1 MPQSQSWHCKYQM
14 GCVMKY
20 IINIAMILLLSITA
34 IAMPLDASAQGTQTE
49 TLSLNITDTQVEEW
63 MGRESRLSHPV
74 MDGLEKRD
82 LSTLHFYFSKEYGQ
96 RAEAVMATAQKA
108 REKNMRFLP
117 AETLEDVNI
126 YLIGNINMYFDAL
139 GSKGRAPDWAAGLTI
154 LRDGVILIR
163 LAPNGTSKFE
173 PEMTLA
179 HELNHVAL
187 RRFAQNNEFPHWFYE
202 GLAMTATEDWN
213 INRAETLAKAAMAGQ
228 LLDLAAIDNAFG
240 KIGTI
245 VDLAYAES
253 AHFVSW
259 LAKEN
264 GDDAVKKLIADV
276 ATGTPFDKAFIQT
289 FGRSPEAAFSVWH
302 QNMSRGENL
311 LASIFSHDGLF
322 FMISVFAAFGLMA
335 ALWRKSAVRKAR
347 MNAMNQ
353 DISEAVLPG
362 NLKSFGPF
370 RS

>member
-1 MPQSQSWHCKYQM
+1 MALQIQM

-20 IINIAMILLLSITA
+20 IINIVMIFLLSITA

-49 TLSLNITDTQVEEW
+49 TLSLHINDAQVEDW
-63 MGRESRLSHPV
+63 LGRESRLTHPV
-74 MDGLEKRD
+74 IDGLEARD
-82 LSTLHFYFSKEYGQ
+82 EATLHFYFSKEYGQ
-96 RAEAVMATAQKA
+96 RAEAVIATAKSA
-108 REKNMRFLP
+108 REKNLRFLP
-117 AETLEDVNI
+117 PETLENVNV

-139 GSKGRAPDWAAGLTI
+139 NSRGRAPDWAAGLTI

-163 LAPNGTSKFE
+163 LAPNGTSKIE

-179 HELNHVAL
+179 HELNHAAL
-187 RRFAQNNEFPHWFYE
+187 RRFAQNNYFPHWFYE
-202 GLAMTATEDWN
+202 GLAMTATDDWN
-213 INRAETLAKAAMAGQ
+213 INRAESLAKAAMSGQ
-228 LLDLAAIDNAFG
+228 LLDLAGIDEAFG
-240 KIGTI
+240 KVGTI

-264 GDDAVKKLIADV
+264 GDDAVKKLISDV
-276 ATGTPFDKAFIQT
+276 STGTPFDKAFVSA
-289 FGRSPEAAFSVWH
+289 FGRSPEAAFSIWH

-322 FMISVFAAFGLMA
+322 FMISIFAAFGLMA
-335 ALWRKSAVRKAR
+335 ALWRKSTIRKAR

>member
-1 MPQSQSWHCKYQM
+1 
-14 GCVMKY
+14 MKY

-163 LAPNGTSKFE
+163 LAPNGTSKIE

-228 LLDLAAIDNAFG
+228 LLDLAAIDDAFG

>member
-1 MPQSQSWHCKYQM
+1 
-14 GCVMKY
+14 MKY
-20 IINIAMILLLSITA
+20 IINVMLMLLIAISA
-34 IAMPLDASAQGTQTE
+34 IAMPLEASAQGTQTE
-49 TLSLNITDTQVEEW
+49 SLSLHINDAQVEDW
-63 MGRESRLSHPV
+63 LGRESRLQHPV

-82 LSTLHFYFSKEYGQ
+82 ASTLHFYFSREYGQ
-96 RAEAVMATAQKA
+96 RAEAVIATAQKA
-108 REKNMRFLP
+108 REKNLRFLP
-117 AETLEDVNI
+117 PETLDDVNI

-139 GSKGRAPDWAAGLTI
+139 DSRGRAPNWAAGLTI

-163 LAPNGTSKFE
+163 LAPNGTAKIE

-202 GLAMTATEDWN
+202 GLAMTATDDWN
-213 INRAETLAKAAMAGQ
+213 INRAESLAKAAMAGQ
-228 LLDLAAIDNAFG
+228 LLDLKGIDEAFG

-259 LAKEN
+259 LAKEH
-264 GDDAVKKLIADV
+264 GDDAVKKLISDV
-276 ATGTPFDKAFIQT
+276 ATGTPFDKAFT
-289 FGRSPEAAFSVWH
+289 GAFGRSPDAAFALWH

-335 ALWRKSAVRKAR
+335 ALWRKSTIRKAR

-353 DISEAVLPG
+353 DISENVLPS
-362 NLKSFGPF
+362 NLRSFGPF

>member
-1 MPQSQSWHCKYQM
+1 
-14 GCVMKY
+14 MKY

-163 LAPNGTSKFE
+163 LAPNGTSKIE